1 MERFR
6 DLIMT
11 SLLRIVPIELF
22 MKRKRKKSKTF
33 TTYYW
38 VRRWK
43 VRFLFLL
50 NLKLF
55 RASIDADSYKDKQE
69 QEIV

>member
-50 NLKLF
+50 NLKLT
-55 RASIDADSYKDKQE
+55 I
-69 QEIV
+69 